1 MRMTKTINAINAN
14 RLIMKLSTR
23 SIHNPNSF
31 TCFRQIVAH
40 PGGVTRAFARRYL
53 INWKFLGQA
62 ICRAVFTTTAV
73 FRIFG
78 LLLARIFHAWIEQR
92 SGEGVIRL
100 VSPSQNENT
109 THRFF
114 WYRL

>member
-1 MRMTKTINAINAN
+1 MDEQMSQGAGGAQLMPEL
-14 RLIMKLSTR
+14 RLPM
-23 SIHNPNSF
+23 
-31 TCFRQIVAH
+31 A
-40 PGGVTRAFARRYL
+40 
-53 INWKFLGQA
+53 
-62 ICRAVFTTTAV
+62 
-73 FRIFG
+73 
-78 LLLARIFHAWIEQR
+78 LAQIFHAWIEQR